1 MFLRNKI
8 SMRIKLNHISLIE
21 ELSNQLLERDALISK
36 LLQENEALKLRINRY
51 KSNKKLPSKI
61 KNNNNSPALNNIQPA
76 LIITPIEKPKTEI
89 CCQVKEKRKSIDSS
103 EDDDI
108 FNKKSI
114 EESQHI
120 PSIKLSNKN
129 LFLMTD
135 KPYIINDWKTFEEV
149 EDEEIQKSFDEEINL
164 EIPRWS
170 TIERE
175 LSPVDDNSNI
185 QIEDLNDEVFLK
197 RHLKWEI
204 DERRRKKWDVQSIRE
219 QKNIERL
226 KKRHLKEQFAA
237 EYAGNDAKIPK
248 IIKSFFPD
256 TTTNLKFIQIADDL
270 PVVAFGEQIP
280 KLQPKDFSL
289 PWLTLSGNDNSN
301 IYSISNQEQVGNTS
315 NAPWMKVRT
324 KFITNSSRSNPN
336 N

>member
-1 MFLRNKI
+1 M
-8 SMRIKLNHISLIE
+8 
-21 ELSNQLLERDALISK
+21 
-36 LLQENEALKLRINRY
+36 
-51 KSNKKLPSKI
+51 
-61 KNNNNSPALNNIQPA
+61 
-76 LIITPIEKPKTEI
+76 
-89 CCQVKEKRKSIDSS
+89 
-103 EDDDI
+103 
-108 FNKKSI
+108 
-114 EESQHI
+114 
-120 PSIKLSNKN
+120 
-129 LFLMTD
+129 
-135 KPYIINDWKTFEEV
+135 
-149 EDEEIQKSFDEEINL
+149 
-164 EIPRWS
+164 
-170 TIERE
+170 
-175 LSPVDDNSNI
+175 
-185 QIEDLNDEVFLK
+185 
-197 RHLKWEI
+197 
-204 DERRRKKWDVQSIRE
+204 
-219 QKNIERL
+219 
-226 KKRHLKEQFAA
+226 KEQFAA

>member
-1 MFLRNKI
+1 MEKEKYTDNDHLDHLYCTKNVNNNYSVKSEVLKSENLEKMFLRNKI

-21 ELSNQLLERDALISK
+21 ELSNQLLERDTLISK

-89 CCQVKEKRKSIDSS
+89 YCQVKEKRKSIDSS
-103 EDDDI
+103 EDDEI

-149 EDEEIQKSFDEEINL
+149 EDEEIQKSFDDEINL

-170 TIERE
+170 LIERE
-175 LSPVDDNSNI
+175 LSPVNDNNNI

-204 DERRRKKWDVQSIRE
+204 DERRRKV
-219 QKNIERL
+219 NIYI
-226 KKRHLKEQFAA
+226 RHLTF
-237 EYAGNDAKIPK
+237 
-248 IIKSFFPD
+248 
-256 TTTNLKFIQIADDL
+256 
-270 PVVAFGEQIP
+270 
-280 KLQPKDFSL
+280 
-289 PWLTLSGNDNSN
+289 
-301 IYSISNQEQVGNTS
+301 
-315 NAPWMKVRT
+315 T
-324 KFITNSSRSNPN
+324 K
-336 N
+336 

>member
-1 MFLRNKI
+1 MEKEKYIENDHLDHLYCTKNVNKNYSGKSEVLNSENLEKMFLRNKI

-21 ELSNQLLERDALISK
+21 ELSNQLLERDALITK
-36 LLQENEALKLRINRY
+36 LLQENEALKVRINRY
-51 KSNKKLPSKI
+51 KSNKKLPSKN

-76 LIITPIEKPKTEI
+76 LIITPIEKPKSEI

-108 FNKKSI
+108 FNKKSL

-175 LSPVDDNSNI
+175 LSPVNDNSNI
-185 QIEDLNDEVFLK
+185 QLEDLNDEVFLK

-204 DERRRKKWDVQSIRE
+204 DERRRKVKLIDF
-219 QKNIERL
+219 KNY
-226 KKRHLKEQFAA
+226 HL
-237 EYAGNDAKIPK
+237 
-248 IIKSFFPD
+248 
-256 TTTNLKFIQIADDL
+256 
-270 PVVAFGEQIP
+270 
-280 KLQPKDFSL
+280 
-289 PWLTLSGNDNSN
+289 
-301 IYSISNQEQVGNTS
+301 IY
-315 NAPWMKVRT
+315 
-324 KFITNSSRSNPN
+324 
-336 N
+336 